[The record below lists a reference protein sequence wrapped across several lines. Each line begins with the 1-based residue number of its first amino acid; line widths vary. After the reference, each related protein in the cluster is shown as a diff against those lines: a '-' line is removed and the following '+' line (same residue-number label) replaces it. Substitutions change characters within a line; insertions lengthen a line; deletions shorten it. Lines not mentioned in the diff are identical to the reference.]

1 MDGMPRSVRLA
12 VGLACA
18 LGLIGAASTAV
29 WMADALA
36 DGAATRWL
44 STALGLRVEAAGVA
58 ASPLYLIAFAIV
70 PIALRRDGSKARIAF
85 QLALL
90 ASVTLA
96 VMASGLV
103 SAAVAARRLDA
114 GLAGMLFVLAL
125 VALLAGSLSHPSARA
140 WFAPPGLAR

>member
-1 MDGMPRSVRLA
+1 MPRSVRLA

-29 WMADALA
+29 WIADALA

-44 STALGLRVEAAGVA
+44 SIALDLRGDAVALA
-58 ASPLYLIAFAIV
+58 ASPLYLVAFAMV
-70 PIALRRDGSKARIAF
+70 PIALRRDGSKARVAF

-90 ASVTLA
+90 ASITLG

-103 SAAVAARRLDA
+103 STALAARRLDGA
-114 GLAGMLFVLAL
+114 LAGMLVVLAL
-125 VALLAGSLSHPSARA
+125 VALLAGSLSRPSARA
-140 WFAPPGLAR
+140 WFAPAR